1 MATGFFLT
9 RWIFEAMRW
18 LYYNVTDTSVV
29 LTIIIST
36 IVLKLITLFSDVASR
51 KHAVKM
57 AYIQPQIDKI
67 QKKYKS
73 DPKRAQQEQ
82 SKLMKSEGVGMLAGC
97 LPMLLMMP
105 MFFCFIAA
113 FRHWGYEQMVRMI
126 LELSEK
132 GTSTQFDSFKFLW
145 VNNIWQPDNGTVS
158 VIMDAKT
165 FLAIPD
171 LQNLLYFKENPAAL
185 ETFRALGFLVQDV
198 KNIPPEAI
206 AKYDELVA
214 PIKAVYE
221 GYSNGW
227 FILPVLSAGT
237 NFLMQWIMSKSQ
249 PQAATQGGSAKMM
262 LYMMPVMSFVFCLT
276 NNSAF
281 AIYWIINSVLSITV
295 NLILNK
301 KYPRPVIQQQEV
313 QKR

>member
-9 RWIFEAMRW
+9 RWTFEAMRW
-18 LYYNVTDTSVV
+18 LYYNVTDNSVV

-36 IVLKLITLFSDVASR
+36 ILLKLITLFSDVASR
-51 KHAVKM
+51 KHAVKT
-57 AYIQPQIDKI
+57 AHIQPQIDKI
-67 QKKYKS
+67 QKKYKN

-113 FRHWGYEQMVRMI
+113 FRHWGYEQMARVI
-126 LELSEK
+126 LELAET
-132 GTSTQFDSFKFLW
+132 GVSTQFDSFKFLW
-145 VNNIWQPDNGTVS
+145 VNNVWQPDSGVAS
-158 VIMDAKT
+158 VIMDAQA
-165 FLAIPD
+165 FLSTPNLSD
-171 LQNLLYFKENPAAL
+171 LLFFKENPAAL
-185 ETFRALGFLVQDV
+185 ETFRSLGFIVEDV
-198 KNIPPEAI
+198 KNIPAEAI
-206 AKYDELVA
+206 AKYDQLVA

-237 NFLMQWIMSKSQ
+237 NYLMQLIMSKNQ
-249 PQAATQGGSAKMM
+249 PQTAKGGSGKMM
-262 LYMMPVMSFVFCLT
+262 LYMMPAMSFVFCLT

-281 AIYWIINSVLSITV
+281 AIYWIISSMLSVGI
-295 NLILNK
+295 NLVLNK
-301 KYPRPVIQQQEV
+301 KYPRPEIQQEV
-313 QKR
+313 QKK